1 MKRTR
6 QIRNLVAAT
15 AILLSVAPS
24 RAGQK
29 SYKEPLP
36 AEADKW
42 ELRLSLPA
50 WAAGLEGD
58 TGVGNQV
65 SHQAIGFG
73 ELVPHLDMA
82 LSVRFELRK
91 GRFGVFG
98 EYSYLSLSDGSGVE
112 DRVIK
117 KLDGRLDQHM
127 ADLGLSWRILGN
139 ERGFLEVIAGA
150 RYLSIFSEF
159 TLQGNDERI
168 EEVSDDLARAATAR
182 RGALLRRELRKLSGN
197 DSTVPGPRL
206 AAATP
211 DELARALNR
220 IRGNTAERTEK
231 IERRLKRDLNKRV
244 ASLDDWVD
252 PFIGLRGRYNFNEKY
267 YLTARADVG
276 GFGVGSDFSWQA
288 NGGIGCQLSPTLFLE
303 VTYRALGMD
312 YNKDGFVYD
321 MVAHGPEISLGKIF

>member
-1 MKRTR
+1 M
-6 QIRNLVAAT
+6 RNLVVAT
-15 AILLSVAPS
+15 AILLSVAPAE
-24 RAGQK
+24 AGQK
-29 SYKEPLP
+29 SYKEPVRTEP
-36 AEADKW
+36 DKW
-42 ELRLSLPA
+42 ELRLSVPA

-58 TGVGNQV
+58 TGVGDHV
-65 SHQAIGFG
+65 SHQALGFG
-73 ELVPHLDMA
+73 ELAPHLDMA

-112 DRVIK
+112 SRVIK

-127 ADLGLSWRILGN
+127 ADFGLSWRILGN

-150 RYLSIFSEF
+150 RYMSIFSEF

-168 EEVSDDLARAATAR
+168 EEVSEDLARAETAA
-182 RGALLRRELRKLSGN
+182 RGALLRRELRKLSGS
-197 DSTVPGPRL
+197 DSTIPGPRL

-211 DELARALNR
+211 DELVRAVNR
-220 IRGNTAERTEK
+220 IGGNTAERAER
-231 IERRLKRDLNKRV
+231 IERRLKRDLNTRI

-252 PFIGLRGRYNFNEKY
+252 PFIGLRARYHWNEKF
-267 YLTARADVG
+267 YLTARADIG
-276 GFGVGSDFSWQA
+276 GFGVGSDLSWQA
-288 NGGIGCQLSPTLFLE
+288 NGGIGCNLSPTLFLE

>member
-1 MKRTR
+1 MKRNR
-6 QIRNLVAAT
+6 QIQTLVLAT
-15 AILLSVAPS
+15 GILLS
-24 RAGQK
+24 AGAANAGEK
-29 SYKEPLP
+29 SHKEPVP
-36 AEADKW
+36 AESEKW
-42 ELRLSLPA
+42 ELRLSMPA

-58 TGVGNQV
+58 TGVGDHV
-65 SHQAIGFG
+65 SHQALGFG
-73 ELVPHLDMA
+73 ELAPHLDMA

-98 EYSYLSLSDGSGVE
+98 EYSYLSLSDGTGV
-112 DRVIK
+112 DNRVIK

-150 RYLSIFSEF
+150 RYMSIFSEF

-168 EEVSDDLARAATAR
+168 EEVSENLARAGTAA

-206 AAATP
+206 AAGTP
-211 DELARALNR
+211 DDLARAVGR
-220 IRGNTAERTEK
+220 IRGNTAERAER
-231 IERRLKRDLNKRV
+231 IERRLKQDLNKRV
-244 ASLDDWVD
+244 ASLDDWID
-252 PFIGLRGRYNFNEKY
+252 PFIGLRGKYHFNEKY
-267 YLTARADVG
+267 YLTARADIG

-288 NGGIGCQLSPTLFLE
+288 NGGIGCNLSPTLFLE